1 MNFKKLTVLAV
12 LLILSAIIFGAFGA
26 HGLKAHL
33 SPEKMDSLKT
43 AIDYQL
49 FHGLAILVLSLSSL
63 KEDIIKVPSLLLV
76 IGTGLFSGSI
86 YLLSLKGLL
95 GIEPPFVWALT
106 PIGGTVLI
114 FAWGLFIIK
123 IAKSKA

>member
-1 MNFKKLTVLAV
+1 V

>member
-1 MNFKKLTVLAV
+1 MNFKKLTILAV